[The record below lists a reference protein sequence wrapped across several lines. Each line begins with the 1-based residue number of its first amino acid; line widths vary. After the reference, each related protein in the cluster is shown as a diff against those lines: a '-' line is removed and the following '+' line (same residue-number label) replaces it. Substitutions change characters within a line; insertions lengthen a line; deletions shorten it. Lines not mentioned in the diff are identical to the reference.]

1 MGRPKRPVRALVL
14 TSIRDVGVCDLNGC
28 TVPTACGPRYMEGII
43 ERSVKESRPGG
54 ALDGLL
60 EIAGIVTDDLPKN
73 LEGSTYPL
81 VPTTGKQWVHPC
93 DLEDRHGNCVAKLTT
108 HIPSEFRRIPNRDAD
123 VKREAK
129 RAFEMQ
135 VLEHMKAVGA
145 DIIVSDHYMAK
156 IEYLIGE
163 FGLYGRVLNVHPA
176 VTDKRHECCFRGP
189 TPTADAIA
197 KAKTGAH
204 TQTGATLHL
213 INEEFDDGLV
223 IESVWPT
230 PVFPTD
236 TPQELRWRN
245 YQMAKLPVFTRGM
258 QYYVTEMFGNL

>member
-1 MGRPKRPVRALVL
+1 MNRPKRPVRALVL
-14 TSIRDVGVCDLNGC
+14 TSIRDVGACDLNGC
-28 TVPTACGPRYMEGII
+28 MVPTTDGPRYMEGII
-43 ERSVKESRPGG
+43 ERTVKETRPGG

-60 EIAGIVTDDLPKN
+60 EIAGIVTDDLPSN
-73 LEGSTYPL
+73 LEGSLYPL
-81 VPTTGKQWVHPC
+81 VPTTGMQWVHPC
-93 DLEDRHGNCVAKLTT
+93 GLEDRHGNCVSKLTT
-108 HIPSEFRRIPNRDAD
+108 HIPSMYRRISNSDAD
-123 VKREAK
+123 GKREAK
-129 RAFEMQ
+129 RAFERK
-135 VLEHMKAVGA
+135 VLDNMHTVGA

-156 IEYLIGE
+156 VEFLIGE
-163 FGLYGRVLNVHPA
+163 FGLYGRVLNIHPA
-176 VTDKRHECCFRGP
+176 VTDKRHECCFGGP

-213 INEEFDDGLV
+213 VNDEFDAGPV

-230 PVFPTD
+230 PVLASD

-258 QYYVTEMFGNL
+258 RYYVTEMFDHS